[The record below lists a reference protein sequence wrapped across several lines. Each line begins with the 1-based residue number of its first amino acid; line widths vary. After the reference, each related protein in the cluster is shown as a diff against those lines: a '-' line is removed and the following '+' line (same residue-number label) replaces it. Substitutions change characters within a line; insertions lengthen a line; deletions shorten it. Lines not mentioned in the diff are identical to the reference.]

1 MDEKKVLLKM
11 IKTLVNDLQNIQQR
25 GAGYYTPE
33 PFIQR
38 YNRLLEKA
46 KEIFKKDTILMDT
59 FSPIE
64 DIASVDPADKMKA
77 TQKVVIEAG
86 QLIAYIEANLEG

>member
-11 IKTLVNDLQNIQQR
+11 INALVTDLQNIQQR
-25 GAGYYTPE
+25 GAGYYSPE

-46 KEIFKKDTILMDT
+46 KEIFKKDTILMGT

-64 DIASVDPADKMKA
+64 DMASVDPADKMKA
-77 TQKVVIEAG
+77 TQKVVIESG
-86 QLIAYIEANLEG
+86 QLIAYIEANLEA

>member
-1 MDEKKVLLKM
+1 MDEKRVLLKM
-11 IKTLVNDLQNIQQR
+11 VKTLVTDLQNIQQR
-25 GAGYYTPE
+25 GAGYYSPG
-33 PFIQR
+33 PFVQR
-38 YNRLLEKA
+38 YNLLLEKA
-46 KEIFKKDTILMDT
+46 KEMFKKDTILMDT

-64 DIASVDPADKMKA
+64 DITSVDPADKMKT

>member
-11 IKTLVNDLQNIQQR
+11 VKTLVTDLQNIQQR
-25 GAGYYTPE
+25 GAGYYSPS
-33 PFIQR
+33 PFVQR
-38 YNRLLEKA
+38 YNLLLEKA
-46 KEIFKKDTILMDT
+46 KEIFKKDTILLDT
-59 FSPIE
+59 FSPVE
-64 DIASVDPADKMKA
+64 DITSVDPADKMKI